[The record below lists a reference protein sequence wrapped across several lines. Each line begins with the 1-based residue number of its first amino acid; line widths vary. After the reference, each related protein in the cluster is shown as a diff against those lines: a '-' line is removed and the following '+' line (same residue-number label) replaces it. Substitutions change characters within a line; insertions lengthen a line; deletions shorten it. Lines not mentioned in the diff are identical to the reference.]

1 MSIVSN
7 PNKPGRR
14 KGANKTRV
22 WFYSAEC
29 RYDVVL
35 ERAKKFGWKLVSDE
49 KNEHNCNFYWIDSA
63 TIHERFKTILPW
75 QVINHFPGM
84 PNIARKNRMGQNLNR
99 MQKIMPAEYNFYPR
113 TWVLPGEFTDFEKNF
128 DSQGNSNKIFIIKPD
143 SGCQGRG
150 IFLTK
155 SLSNI
160 PRTENVVAQVYIKR
174 PMVIDDFKFDL
185 RIYVY
190 VSSVRPLRMY
200 LFHDGLVRMCTEKYV
215 KPTKQNLD
223 NTCMHLTNYAVNK
236 NASGFNQPTAASS
249 DNDFSGQE
257 DAHKRSLLWFMNFV
271 RQKYGDAK
279 ADWLWRR
286 IGILCVRTLMSI
298 MPVLSRDY
306 QQYFKSFGHI
316 PTDIDSIRKGGGDA
330 SAAVNGSSTARSVAA
345 SASSS
350 KDCNNKS
357 NSGNNTAASNG
368 ADTEDEEENERN
380 GAAAAGGAGTENES
394 DAEGSGTHDRTD
406 GDHSGA
412 SGTGAGGTQSTGPDP
427 DVKMRGSRAFE
438 VLGFDIMLDDKLKPW
453 LIEVN
458 HLPSFGTES
467 PLDLDI
473 KSRLMEQV
481 FNTLPVRMD
490 DEQAYQAYHQFESEK
505 RLRKGRS
512 DPSID
517 GKEDKKGGAPRSK
530 SLDRNGGSSGDGQ
543 GQGQRERKSQ
553 QATADAVFLDPVAAA
568 EAEEARLEKERGERE
583 QYELKEREYL
593 LSAQN
598 KALEALA
605 AAAATAAQA
614 LCRGAEMP
622 HFAFTTALDSLGEV
636 VVTTLISENDT
647 QYRLLEIN
655 EILAG
660 VYEQYCPEKISKID
674 RLLCKYQGREEEFL
688 QFVVQKYSVGE
699 SLLTNIIECVL
710 PKYHPITIP
719 AFTMK
724 KTAAATA
731 AADPRNGDSTD
742 GAEDGEGNSK
752 GGSMTGGFSS
762 ARKAPNMV
770 PRPPDKNKAGGG
782 TNGGSTLN
790 NNAKRNSRS
799 LSPPGAGSSSRAQAS
814 WKGGSA
820 EEEEAFKEEVLA
832 AHVPSEE
839 DEWLQFES
847 KYLHQFTRIFPV
859 VEPTKTATGSGV
871 GATLSE
877 QEAAELEAREE
888 EEEANEDKNEDEKA
902 KDKEKDKDKGEAA
915 ASVPPKTKIASY
927 TEIMHQVFVADRRQ
941 TMRFHVPLGGARRA
955 AEAAADKDGSLPPL
969 HEPFRA
975 GNANSSSL
983 NKPGPGWRA
992 PVYKPPTQEKKNLVP
1007 TQSQVDVAKRL
1018 TQGMSSAPLPYGS
1031 KSQKQQANNAAN
1043 QGHYAFQ
1050 FDRSDDEQSLSG
1062 GGAMGQ
1068 MAMMGQMGQQMG
1080 IGGVIATTGLNALGN
1095 SSSIGQDMSMHPRIS
1110 KYVVWCVFVRTFVV
1124 LMSCCRVSELC
1135 VLISCYCYCCCLLS
1149 VCLLSLPSPY
1159 SLNINRLV
1167 EESRQARLRLEQ
1179 SKSTAASVLRQ
1190 QVFHFDP
1197 VAASAAAGQ
1206 ATNGQG
1212 STPQLLQLG
1221 IGGVGQTPGMGTGVP
1236 GSGSGGQVN
1245 GGSAGGTTRFG
1256 NNVRLVQ
1263 EQLQRQNGAAGGTG
1277 PGLTGGSGS
1286 GSGSTRIGGPGG
1298 GRITDEHAQ
1307 EEMLRSYF
1315 PGWF

>member
-1 MSIVSN
+1 MSTVSI

-22 WFYSAEC
+22 WFYAPEC

-35 ERAKKFGWKLVSDE
+35 ERARKFGWKLVTDD

-63 TIHERFKTILPW
+63 TIHERFRTISPW

-128 DSQGNSNKIFIIKPD
+128 DSQGNSSKIFIVKPD

-155 SLSNI
+155 KLDNI
-160 PRTENVVAQVYIKR
+160 PRNENVVAQVYIKR
-174 PMVIDDFKFDL
+174 PMVIDEYKFDL

-223 NTCMHLTNYAVNK
+223 NTCMHLTNYALNK
-236 NASGFNQPTAASS
+236 NSEAFTQPSAASS
-249 DNDFSGQE
+249 ADDMSGQE
-257 DAHKRSLLWFMNFV
+257 DAHKRSLVWFMNHV

-298 MPVLSRDY
+298 MPTLSRDY
-306 QQYFKSFGHI
+306 QQHFKSFGNI
-316 PTDIDSIRKGGGDA
+316 PMDIDSIRKGEAATSTGTNA
-330 SAAVNGSSTARSVAA
+330 STSSSTPKATGG
-345 SASSS
+345 
-350 KDCNNKS
+350 KDPKSFNNQ
-357 NSGNNTAASNG
+357 
-368 ADTEDEEENERN
+368 DTEDEEETEGRI
-380 GAAAAGGAGTENES
+380 ENES
-394 DAEGSGTHDRTD
+394 DAEGSKAEEKEEGG
-406 GDHSGA
+406 GDAKG
-412 SGTGAGGTQSTGPDP
+412 P

-458 HLPSFGTES
+458 HLPSFATES
-467 PLDLDI
+467 PLDRDI

-490 DEQAYQAYHQFESEK
+490 DEQAYQVYHQFESEK

-512 DPSID
+512 DSTID
-517 GKEDKKGGAPRSK
+517 TKEEKKANPRSK
-530 SLDRNGGSSGDGQ
+530 SLDRNTEGTRG
-543 GQGQRERKSQ
+543 RKPEP
-553 QATADAVFLDPVAAA
+553 TAPVDPVAAA
-568 EAEEARLEKERGERE
+568 EAEEARLEKEKTDRE
-583 QYELKEREYL
+583 LYETKEREYL

-605 AAAATAAQA
+605 TAAATAATA
-614 LCRGAEMP
+614 LCQGSEMP
-622 HFAFTTALDSLGEV
+622 HFAFTTALDPNGEV

-688 QFVVQKYSVGE
+688 QFVVQKYTVGE
-699 SLLTNIIECVL
+699 QLLTNIIECVL

-724 KTAAATA
+724 KVPV
-731 AADPRNGDSTD
+731 ADQDVESTD
-742 GAEDGEGNSK
+742 EVESRN
-752 GGSMTGGFSS
+752 S
-762 ARKAPNMV
+762 ARKPANMI
-770 PRPPDKNKAGGG
+770 PRPPDNKTKAAA
-782 TNGGSTLN
+782 NGSTLN

-799 LSPPGAGSSSRAQAS
+799 LSPPGAGSSRAQAS

-820 EEEEAFKEEVLA
+820 EEEAVFKDEVFA
-832 AHVPSEE
+832 AHVPSED
-839 DEWLQFES
+839 DEWMTFEG
-847 KYLHQFTRIFPV
+847 KFLHQFTRIFPV
-859 VEPTKTATGSGV
+859 VEPSTKTG
-871 GATLSE
+871 GAALSE
-877 QEAAELEAREE
+877 QEAAELEAKEE
-888 EEEANEDKNEDEKA
+888 EEEENEDKNDEDKA
-902 KDKEKDKDKGEAA
+902 ASKVAAGKEKDVKAESKL
-915 ASVPPKTKIASY
+915 KIASY

-955 AEAAADKDGSLPPL
+955 EADKQDGTLPPL

-975 GNANSSSL
+975 GNAGGSSL

-992 PVYKPPTQEKKNLVP
+992 PVYKPPQAEKKNLVP

-1031 KSQKQQANNAAN
+1031 KSQKQNTAN

-1050 FDRSDDEQSLSG
+1050 LDKGDDEQSLNGGMMSG
-1062 GGAMGQ
+1062 L
-1068 MAMMGQMGQQMG
+1068 
-1080 IGGVIATTGLNALGN
+1080 GGVIAASGLSTMGN
-1095 SSSIGQDMSMHPRIS
+1095 SNSVGQDINMHPRIS
-1110 KYVVWCVFVRTFVV
+1110 KYVAVAVTAKLCAHFLYNLFPCLFVFIDWWRRVARRGCVWSNPNQQRPRCCGNRCSTSTPWLLVRRRDRLMARGLIHSFYSWVLVPWVNHRDQELLVWVVESLEVSAWAAVLGPHDLVIMFVWSRNSCSDRTEDPGQAGRRAWVGGYRTSIVRRKCSVATFRDGFD
-1124 LMSCCRVSELC
+1124 LSCFHLCTKQIVLC
-1135 VLISCYCYCCCLLS
+1135 VISLISGHIFKKIYNTGKLVYKHGYENQQYIS
-1149 VCLLSLPSPY
+1149 VELY
-1159 SLNINRLV
+1159 
-1167 EESRQARLRLEQ
+1167 
-1179 SKSTAASVLRQ
+1179 K
-1190 QVFHFDP
+1190 
-1197 VAASAAAGQ
+1197 
-1206 ATNGQG
+1206 
-1212 STPQLLQLG
+1212 
-1221 IGGVGQTPGMGTGVP
+1221 
-1236 GSGSGGQVN
+1236 
-1245 GGSAGGTTRFG
+1245 
-1256 NNVRLVQ
+1256 VR
-1263 EQLQRQNGAAGGTG
+1263 
-1277 PGLTGGSGS
+1277 
-1286 GSGSTRIGGPGG
+1286 
-1298 GRITDEHAQ
+1298 
-1307 EEMLRSYF
+1307 
-1315 PGWF
+1315 

>member
-22 WFYSAEC
+22 WFYSSEC

-35 ERAKKFGWKLVSDE
+35 DKAKKFGWKLVSDE

-63 TIHERFKTILPW
+63 TIHERFRTISPW

-128 DSQGNSNKIFIIKPD
+128 DSQGNSSKIFIIKPD

-155 SLSNI
+155 RLDNI
-160 PRTENVVAQVYIKR
+160 PRNENVVAQVYIKR

-215 KPTKQNLD
+215 KPTKQNLE

-236 NASGFNQPTAASS
+236 NSGAFNQPTAASS
-249 DNDFSGQE
+249 EDDMSGQE
-257 DAHKRSLLWFMNFV
+257 DAHKRSLLWFMNHV
-271 RQKYGDAK
+271 RQKYGEAK

-298 MPVLSRDY
+298 MPTLSRDY
-306 QQYFKSFGHI
+306 QQHFKSFGNI
-316 PTDIDSIRKGGGDA
+316 PTDIDSIRKGE
-330 SAAVNGSSTARSVAA
+330 AATSSTSTKTGGSTKDGK
-345 SASSS
+345 SAS
-350 KDCNNKS
+350 NQ
-357 NSGNNTAASNG
+357 
-368 ADTEDEEENERN
+368 DTEDEEDGDRN
-380 GAAAAGGAGTENES
+380 ENES
-394 DAEGSGTHDRTD
+394 DAEGSVANDKGE
-406 GDHSGA
+406 
-412 SGTGAGGTQSTGPDP
+412 GGVKDP

-458 HLPSFGTES
+458 HLPSFATES

-512 DPSID
+512 DPSMD
-517 GKEDKKGGAPRSK
+517 SKDDKKSTSRSK
-530 SLDRNGGSSGDGQ
+530 SLDRNSEP
-543 GQGQRERKSQ
+543 RERKPDP
-553 QATADAVFLDPVAAA
+553 TPVDPVAAA
-568 EAEEARLEKERGERE
+568 EAEEARLEKEKNERE
-583 QYELKEREYL
+583 LYEVKEREYL

-605 AAAATAAQA
+605 TAAATAAQA

-622 HFAFTTALDSLGEV
+622 HFAFTTTLDGSGEV

-699 SLLTNIIECVL
+699 QLLTNIIECVL

-724 KTAAATA
+724 KAPEDTE
-731 AADPRNGDSTD
+731 ST
-742 GAEDGEGNSK
+742 EDGEK
-752 GGSMTGGFSS
+752 T
-762 ARKAPNMV
+762 APRKPNMV
-770 PRPPDKNKAGGG
+770 PRPPVDKNKTGAP
-782 TNGGSTLN
+782 GSTLN

-814 WKGGSA
+814 WKGGTA
-820 EEEEAFKEEVLA
+820 EEEEAFKEEVLST
-832 AHVPSEE
+832 HVPKDD
-839 DEWLQFES
+839 DEWMVFEG
-847 KYLHQFTRIFPV
+847 KFLHQFTRIFPV
-859 VEPTKTATGSGV
+859 VEPTKTG
-871 GATLSE
+871 GAALSE
-877 QEAAELEAREE
+877 QEAAELEAKEEE
-888 EEEANEDKNEDEKA
+888 EEEAEDKIDEDKASKTSGA
-902 KDKEKDKDKGEAA
+902 KDGKDGKEAA
-915 ASVPPKTKIASY
+915 KDIKAEQKIKIASY

-955 AEAAADKDGSLPPL
+955 TAAEDSKDGTLPPL

-975 GNANSSSL
+975 GNANTSSM

-992 PVYKPPTQEKKNLVP
+992 PVYKPPQQEKKNLVP

-1031 KSQKQQANNAAN
+1031 KSQKQSNAAN

-1050 FDRSDDEQSLSG
+1050 LDKSDDDQSMG
-1062 GGAMGQ
+1062 GPQ
-1068 MAMMGQMGQQMG
+1068 
-1080 IGGVIATTGLNALGN
+1080 GVIAATGLSTLGN
-1095 SSSIGQDMSMHPRIS
+1095 SNSVGQDMSMHPRIS
-1110 KYVVWCVFVRTFVV
+1110 K
-1124 LMSCCRVSELC
+1124 
-1135 VLISCYCYCCCLLS
+1135 
-1149 VCLLSLPSPY
+1149 
-1159 SLNINRLV
+1159 
-1167 EESRQARLRLEQ
+1167 
-1179 SKSTAASVLRQ
+1179 
-1190 QVFHFDP
+1190 
-1197 VAASAAAGQ
+1197 
-1206 ATNGQG
+1206 
-1212 STPQLLQLG
+1212 
-1221 IGGVGQTPGMGTGVP
+1221 
-1236 GSGSGGQVN
+1236 
-1245 GGSAGGTTRFG
+1245 
-1256 NNVRLVQ
+1256 
-1263 EQLQRQNGAAGGTG
+1263 
-1277 PGLTGGSGS
+1277 
-1286 GSGSTRIGGPGG
+1286 
-1298 GRITDEHAQ
+1298 
-1307 EEMLRSYF
+1307 
-1315 PGWF
+1315 